1 MRLGRFAY
9 IQFLLASLMAALL
22 ACSDD
27 NPALVLPCDEQS
39 GECGDAVSSS
49 SRQSG
54 PDVESSSSWIASN
67 SSSSRNDVSSSSIGS
82 SDSPLPVFI
91 QNDDEYTGFY
101 KQDGY
106 TAFRK
111 MSYASKT
118 EMGISYLVKFVI
130 ADFDT
135 DKPQVHF
142 MNTMRYSYHYDFAE
156 MVLGDTRSLAVFNVE
171 TYFSAEKNTAAGTLA
186 YYPSV
191 DSMIALT
198 FFPSDYISP
207 EQVALAY
214 KLIQEKVQF
223 LNSSG
228 SKNRLFYMPAGSTA
242 ERAAAEYADEFKKK
256 DILVFTHAELFGDI
270 PYQIMNTGTAY
281 GTLRK
286 LTAAELDTAIVSSH
300 DILILETLPAEIPL
314 VAATISK
321 DAQTPLSHVNLAAQA
336 RKTPNIAFNGN
347 ELPDSLLALCGKLVK
362 LEVKSNSYT
371 VREATLE
378 EAQTFWN
385 KNVREQKT
393 LSFDLSDSGL
403 VDFANLNF
411 KSSKSVGVKAA
422 NLAELHKL
430 IPENSPDGFA
440 VPFYHYSHFMDYA
453 LVTEELCG
461 RSFEDCGKEG
471 RASEICT
478 QVKNAC
484 VSALRQAQSVESKV
498 AGSAEASESVSLR
511 SYIEN
516 FIAREDFKTDT
527 RLREAMLDNIRYM
540 FKHIP
545 VEKSFGDSLDAKVRT
560 LYGEAGV
567 RLRSSTNSEDLEDF
581 NGAGLYKSVKATTR
595 EKDLPSDEIR
605 KVWASVWSFKAFEE
619 RTLWNIDH
627 MSVQMA
633 VAVHEAYPD
642 EVANGVIITQNI
654 ADYSV
659 AGIYAN
665 IQVGETS
672 ITNPEGGELPEIISI
687 IPSPPPARG
696 VQSVLLQHSSLCP
709 DSLIL
714 SDGEIYSL
722 YQFVLK
728 IQNHFAELYDVY
740 SDALALDIEFKVMG
754 EDRKLIFKQVRPYI
768 L

>member
-1 MRLGRFAY
+1 MPLS
-9 IQFLLASLMAALL
+9 SLIFVIA
-22 ACSDD
+22 
-27 NPALVLPCDEQS
+27 
-39 GECGDAVSSS
+39 CGDDSSSAFDAWSENLSSSSSQNVILSSAEGTEDLSSS
-49 SRQSG
+49 SRHSG
-54 PDVESSSSWIASN
+54 LDPESSS
-67 SSSSRNDVSSSSIGS
+67 GS
-82 SDSPLPVFI
+82 HPIFI
-91 QNDDEYTGFY
+91 QNGDQYTGFY

-106 TAFRK
+106 EAFRK
-111 MSYASKT
+111 ISYTSKT
-118 EMGISYLVKFVI
+118 EMGASYLVKFVI
-130 ADFDT
+130 SDFGT
-135 DKPQVHF
+135 DSAEVHF
-142 MNTMRYSYHYDFAE
+142 MNSQKYLYHFDFAQ
-156 MVLGDTRSLAVFNVE
+156 MVLDDSRSLAIFNQE
-171 TYFSAEKNTAAGTLA
+171 TYFSAEKNTVVGTLA
-186 YYPSV
+186 YYVSV
-191 DSMIALT
+191 DSMIAMT
-198 FFPSDYISP
+198 FFPTDYISP
-207 EQVALAY
+207 KQVADSY
-214 KLIQEKVQF
+214 KLVEVRMLF
-223 LNSSG
+223 LAMNG
-228 SKNRLFYMPAGSTA
+228 TKNRLFYMPAGSTA
-242 ERAAAEYADEFKKK
+242 EKAAAEYASEFKAAN
-256 DILVFTHAELFGDI
+256 IPVYTHADLFGDVAM
-270 PYQIMNTGTAY
+270 QIMNTGTAY

-347 ELPDSLLALCGKLVK
+347 ALPDSLLALCGKLVK
-362 LEVKSNSYT
+362 LEVKTNSYT
-371 VREATLE
+371 VSETTLE
-378 EAQTFWN
+378 EAQAFWN
-385 KNVREQKT
+385 KNVRDPIT
-393 LSFDLSDSGL
+393 LTYDLSDSGL
-403 VDFANLNF
+403 VDFADLNF
-411 KSSKSVGVKAA
+411 ASSKTVGVKAA
-422 NLAELHKL
+422 NLAVLHKVL
-430 IPENSPDGFA
+430 PENSPDGFA

-453 LVTEELCG
+453 QVTEELCE

-471 RASEICT
+471 RSSEICT

-484 VSALRQAQSVESKV
+484 ADALRQAHGSE
-498 AGSAEASESVSLR
+498 SAEAPQTSLR
-511 SYIEN
+511 SYITN
-516 FIAREDFKTDT
+516 IIAREEFKTET

-545 VEKSFGDSLDAKVRT
+545 VDKDFGDALDAKVRG

-567 RLRSSTNSEDLEDF
+567 RLRSSTNSEDLSDF

-605 KVWASVWSFKAFEE
+605 KVWASVWSFKVFEE

-687 IPSPPPARG
+687 IPSPPPQRG
-696 VQSVLLQHSSLCP
+696 VQSVLLQHSSLSP

-714 SDGEIYSL
+714 TDGEIYTL
-722 YQFVLK
+722 YQMVMQ
-728 IQNHFAELYDVY
+728 IQNRFAALYNEY
-740 SDALALDIEFKVMG
+740 PEALALDIEFKVMG
-754 EDRKLIFKQVRPYI
+754 ADRELIFKQVRPYI

>member
-9 IQFLLASLMAALL
+9 IQFLLASLMAVLL

-54 PDVESSSSWIASN
+54 PDVESSSGMGSIS
-67 SSSSRNDVSSSSIGS
+67 SSSSRNDESSSSIGS
-82 SDSPLPVFI
+82 SDSLLPVFI
-91 QNDDEYTGFY
+91 QNEDQYTGFY

-106 TAFRK
+106 DAFRK

-130 ADFDT
+130 TDFDT

-198 FFPSDYISP
+198 FFPADYITP
-207 EQVALAY
+207 EQVAVAY
-214 KLIQEKVQF
+214 KLIEEKLLF
-223 LNSSG
+223 LDSSG

-242 ERAAAEYADEFKKK
+242 ERAAAEYANEFKKA

-270 PYQIMNTGTAY
+270 PYQIMNKGTAY

-347 ELPDSLLALCGKLVK
+347 ELPDSLLALCGKLVM

-371 VREATLE
+371 IREATLE
-378 EAQTFWN
+378 EAQAFWN

-453 LVTEELCG
+453 QVTEELCG

-484 VSALRQAQSVESKV
+484 VSALQLAQGTE
-498 AGSAEASESVSLR
+498 SAEASKFATLR

-516 FIAREDFKTDT
+516 LIAREDFVTDT
-527 RLREAMLDNIRYM
+527 RLREAVLDNIRYM

-545 VEKSFGDSLDAKVRT
+545 VDKDFGDALDAKVRT

-581 NGAGLYKSVKATTR
+581 NGAGLYKSVKATAR

-619 RTLWNIDH
+619 RTLWNINH

-714 SDGEIYSL
+714 TDGEIYSL

-728 IQNHFAELYDVY
+728 IQNRFAVLYDVY

>member
-1 MRLGRFAY
+1 MHLGRFSY
-9 IQFLLASLMAALL
+9 VQFLLASLMAALL
-22 ACSDD
+22 ACGDENTDD
-27 NPALVLPCDEQS
+27 IFRPIDISSSSAEPALSSAEGIEDL
-39 GECGDAVSSS
+39 SSS
-49 SRQSG
+49 SRHSG
-54 PDVESSSSWIASN
+54 PDPESSS
-67 SSSSRNDVSSSSIGS
+67 GS
-82 SDSPLPVFI
+82 HPIFI
-91 QNDDEYTGFY
+91 QNDDQYTGFY

-106 TAFRK
+106 ESFRK
-111 MSYASKT
+111 MSYTSKT
-118 EMGISYLVKFVI
+118 EMGASYLVKFVI
-130 ADFDT
+130 SDFGT
-135 DKPQVHF
+135 DSAEVHF
-142 MNTMRYSYHYDFAE
+142 MNSMKYLYHFDFAE
-156 MVLGDTRSLAVFNVE
+156 KVLGDTRSLAVFNEE
-171 TYFSAEKNTAAGTLA
+171 TYFSAEKNTVAGTLA
-186 YYPSV
+186 YYASV
-191 DSMIALT
+191 DSMIAMT
-198 FFPSDYISP
+198 FFPTDYISP
-207 EQVALAY
+207 KQVADSY
-214 KLIQEKVQF
+214 KLIEERMLF
-223 LNSSG
+223 LALNG
-228 SKNRLFYMPAGSTA
+228 TKNRLFYMPAGSTA
-242 ERAAAEYADEFKKK
+242 EKAAAEYADEFKKA
-256 DILVFTHAELFGDI
+256 DILVFTHAELFGDVAM
-270 PYQIMNTGTAY
+270 QIMNTGTAY
-281 GTLRK
+281 GTLLK

-362 LEVKSNSYT
+362 LEVKTNSYT
-371 VREATLE
+371 VREATLD

-385 KNVREQKT
+385 KNVREPIT
-393 LSFDLSDSGL
+393 LTYDLSDSGF
-403 VDFANLNF
+403 VDFANLSF
-411 KSSKSVGVKAA
+411 KASKLVGVKAA

-430 IPENSPDGFA
+430 LPENTPDGFA

-453 LVTEELCG
+453 QVTEELCG

-471 RASEICT
+471 RSSEICS

-484 VSALRQAQSVESKV
+484 INTLRQAQGSE
-498 AGSAEASESVSLR
+498 SAESPQTSLR
-511 SYIEN
+511 GYITN
-516 FIAREDFKTDT
+516 IIAREDFKTDT
-527 RLREAMLDNIRYM
+527 RLREAVLDNVRYM

-545 VEKSFGDSLDAKVRT
+545 VDKTFGDSLDAKVRT

-581 NGAGLYKSVKATTR
+581 NGAGLYKSVKATAR

-633 VAVHEAYPD
+633 VAVHEAYPN

-696 VQSVLLQHSSLCP
+696 VQSVLLQHSSLSP

-714 SDGEIYSL
+714 TDGEIYML
-722 YQFVLK
+722 YQMVMRIQSRFAVLY
-728 IQNHFAELYDVY
+728 NEY